1 MPRGWAGRGAL
12 SDALAVTMLTS
23 PIVQFQRQGKDLEK
37 VKQRL
42 IEIANHVDK
51 VRSFPGNYVTQIVYM
66 FGNQV
71 GDDAHLVCL
80 SRGSQEPPLVRAG
93 PGTPVLRAQNRGA
106 RSGCRRCPPCCRTAA
121 WDTFLRLPAGRAEPS
136 PGISDT
142 PLDPEPWSG
151 ASHPWETPKPASP

>member
-12 SDALAVTMLTS
+12 SDALAVTMLTW

-80 SRGSQEPPLVRAG
+80 SREPGATSG
-93 PGTPVLRAQNRGA
+93 PGWTGDSCPRSPEPRG
-106 RSGCRRCPPCCRTAA
+106 PE
-121 WDTFLRLPAGRAEPS
+121 RLPEMPATLPDCGLGHVPPGPCWPGRAPALAS
-136 PGISDT
+136 QT
-142 PLDPEPWSG
+142 PR
-151 ASHPWETPKPASP
+151 